1 MPDSVF
7 QAIVSV
13 IANRFVFEG
22 ELTLETRFIEDLGAD
37 SLDIIQFADDME
49 QIFEITIT
57 LDDLVKMRTI
67 ADVAGYIENHRQG

>member
-1 MPDSVF
+1 VSDSVF

>member
-1 MPDSVF
+1 VSDSVF

-22 ELTLETRFIEDLGAD
+22 DLTLETRFLEDLGAD

>member
-1 MPDSVF
+1 VSDSVF
-7 QAIVSV
+7 QVIVSV

-22 ELTLETRFIEDLGAD
+22 DLTLETRFLEDLGAD

>member
-1 MPDSVF
+1 VPDSVF